1 MIKNPILVVDDNKET
16 LAVVCE
22 VLNRA
27 GYDTLSSTN
36 GHEAWVQFEMNQLS
50 LLITDLELPDITG
63 ADLTRR
69 IRTIDSDL
77 PSIIMSANRGLDVRL
92 EAMEAGAYTFI
103 PKPLHLPQFVQFVN
117 KAIASSTSS
126 LFQSRRVNMNRS
138 QSLFFKWTR
147 IIKFRR

>member
-36 GHEAWVQFEMNQLS
+36 GHEAWVQFETNQLS

-126 LFQSRRVNMNRS
+126 LFQSRRVNMNRP

>member
-36 GHEAWVQFEMNQLS
+36 GHEAWVQFETNQLS

-103 PKPLHLPQFVQFVN
+103 PKPLHLPQFVQLVN

-126 LFQSRRVNMNRS
+126 LFQHRRVNMNRS

>member
-1 MIKNPILVVDDNKET
+1 MIKNPILVVDDNEET

-36 GHEAWVQFEMNQLS
+36 GHEAWTKFETNHLS
-50 LLITDLELPDITG
+50 LLITDLELPDTTG

-69 IRTIDSDL
+69 IRTINSSL
-77 PSIIMSANRGLDVRL
+77 PTIIMSANRSLDVRL

-117 KAIASSTSS
+117 KAINSSRSA
-126 LFQSRRVNMNRS
+126 LLQPRRENMNKS
-138 QSLFFKWTR
+138 QSLLFKWTR
-147 IIKFRR
+147 IIRFRR

>member
-36 GHEAWVQFEMNQLS
+36 GHEAWVQFETNQLS

-117 KAIASSTSS
+117 KAIASSTGS

-147 IIKFRR
+147 VIKFRR